1 MYEQGNAPF
10 LIVVY
15 GTELEAGSLA
25 KSLPS
30 PSCQSSA
37 SLPGPGFGSLNHSKR
52 ITGVWHRR
60 HFYFS
65 QFLTTPTTNIHSPAP
80 QFLLSHMNQSSDPW
94 GWMFLSS
101 NRKIPLIPP
110 AKVWSVFFTSHPTAS
125 HVISTLKYPGRE
137 PQLQLWASWRLSA
150 CAAGFP
156 ISSPPTHTRTRS
168 QACHSVGH
176 RRYTWVSS
184 ASSVHGAGKG
194 PLGPMEFAHLL
205 VRPCSGTRYFCWL
218 LWTARTTR
226 ANMYPTPGPTWL
238 ILGTTLRSIYYS
250 HSAKSKWRHTFYAF
264 IFCQIKKSV
273 PSLRICA
280 GHCILAPN
288 KNQEEESVQ
297 HRDAAWRHGIS
308 STTIIL

>member
-1 MYEQGNAPF
+1 MYGQGNAPF

-37 SLPGPGFGSLNHSKR
+37 SLPVPGFGSLNHSKR

-65 QFLTTPTTNIHSPAP
+65 RFLTTPTTNIRSLDP
-80 QFLLSHMNQSSDPW
+80 QFLLSYTNQLSDPW

-110 AKVWSVFFTSHPTAS
+110 GKVWSVFFTSHPTAS
-125 HVISTLKYPGRE
+125 HVISTLKYPGGE

-156 ISSPPTHTRTRS
+156 ISPPPTHT
-168 QACHSVGH
+168 HV
-176 RRYTWVSS
+176 
-184 ASSVHGAGKG
+184 
-194 PLGPMEFAHLL
+194 
-205 VRPCSGTRYFCWL
+205 
-218 LWTARTTR
+218 
-226 ANMYPTPGPTWL
+226 
-238 ILGTTLRSIYYS
+238 
-250 HSAKSKWRHTFYAF
+250 
-264 IFCQIKKSV
+264 
-273 PSLRICA
+273 
-280 GHCILAPN
+280 
-288 KNQEEESVQ
+288 
-297 HRDAAWRHGIS
+297 
-308 STTIIL
+308 